1 MSSRFYDVRIALE
14 KAAAEAASARRTE
27 LQVAQLA
34 QLHQRAAA
42 AEDAAVARQ
51 LNSQWH
57 EVLWAASHNAT
68 LQETLTNLVA
78 RLRLCDREAMHRD
91 DLADVATEHEAIMD
105 AIRRHDAA
113 AASAAIATHL
123 QRTKQE
129 RLDTF
134 ARLYS
139 QSPLAQR

>member
-1 MSSRFYDVRIALE
+1 
-14 KAAAEAASARRTE
+14 
-27 LQVAQLA
+27 
-34 QLHQRAAA
+34 
-42 AEDAAVARQ
+42 
-51 LNSQWH
+51 
-57 EVLWAASHNAT
+57 NAT

-91 DLADVATEHEAIMD
+91 DLVDVVTEHEAIMD
-105 AIRRHDAA
+105 AIRRHDAE

-134 ARLYS
+134 ARLSS
-139 QSPLAQR
+139 QPALP